1 MQAASLAPVLGLDG
15 SLSVLTSKFSLSWE
29 KERDVMRLSP
39 DSQDFGAKLRHLAG
53 EPLDEKLVS
62 EYRKAIRSARDAGLP
77 IDEPVVSADDFF
89 PERRWRV
96 LAACGYMCPD
106 PYTGAE
112 GVEELGDRLYRTTVS
127 LATRKGTKTMRFIL
141 RMMEAPERARL
152 VFNPLLN
159 RFFYG
164 EDFRERPVKISDSGR
179 IRNELQTLCSE
190 ALDHVGDK
198 IRVNFDRISPDVIS
212 KERQKKL
219 LEILK
224 WYKQEHPIW
233 FHWLEVAGI

>member
-1 MQAASLAPVLGLDG
+1 
-15 SLSVLTSKFSLSWE
+15 
-29 KERDVMRLSP
+29 
-39 DSQDFGAKLRHLAG
+39 
-53 EPLDEKLVS
+53 
-62 EYRKAIRSARDAGLP
+62 RSARDAGLP

-106 PYTGAE
+106 PYTGSP
-112 GVEELGDRLYRTTVS
+112 GVEDLGERRYGSTVS
-127 LATRKGTKTMRFIL
+127 LATRKGTKTIRFTL
-141 RMMEAPERARL
+141 RMMEEPERARL

-164 EDFRERPVKISDSGR
+164 EDFRERPVRVSDSGR

-190 ALDHVGDK
+190 ALDHVGEK
-198 IRVNFDRISPDVIS
+198 IRINFERISPDVIS

-233 FHWLEVAGI
+233 FHWLEIPNR